1 MTLSVVI
8 TTRNESANIANCI
21 RAFDGFRKDV
31 EIIVVDNAST
41 DDTKAIAASL
51 GAKVLDKGPERSAQR
66 NLGWQT
72 AAARWVVILDADMIM
87 PREAIEEM
95 LECASRGDG
104 IAAYWIPEVRT
115 GEGIRVKARNFE
127 RSFYDG
133 TCIDAL
139 RFFSKE
145 ILEKTGGYDESLIAG
160 PEDWELDIRVLETG
174 AKCAVLKNH
183 LIHNEKRLTLKKML
197 EKKAYYT
204 KSFAA
209 YQAKWKGHPAVKRQF
224 SPWYRFVGVFVE
236 KGKWK
241 RLLRHPILAAVMYFE
256 RVAVGIVYLANRSP
270 SERIRRIRRGSARR
284 SIRPPAHESCRAFSR
299 DWALAG
305 VTFLRCSSIRR

>member
-8 TTRNESANIANCI
+8 TTRNEAANIANCI
-21 RAFDGFRKDV
+21 HAFDGFRNDAEV
-31 EIIVVDNAST
+31 IVVDNGST
-41 DDTKAIAASL
+41 DDTKGIAASL

-66 NLGWQT
+66 NLGWRT
-72 AAARWVVILDADMIM
+72 AVAPWVVILDADMIL
-87 PREAIEEM
+87 PRETIEEM
-95 LECASRGDG
+95 LACASRGDG

-115 GEGIRVKARNFE
+115 GNGIRVKARNFE

-139 RFFSKE
+139 RLFSKE
-145 ILEKTGGYDESLIAG
+145 ILEKTGGYDENLIAG

-174 AKCAVLKNH
+174 AKCEVLKNH
-183 LIHNEKRLTLKKML
+183 LIHNEKRLTLKRML

-241 RLLRHPILAAVMYFE
+241 RLLRHPILACVMFFE
-256 RVAVGIVYLANRSP
+256 RFAVGVVYLKNRGATERV
-270 SERIRRIRRGSARR
+270 SEAER
-284 SIRPPAHESCRAFSR
+284 
-299 DWALAG
+299 
-305 VTFLRCSSIRR
+305 TQ

>member
-1 MTLSVVI
+1 MTLSAVI

-115 GEGIRVKARNFE
+115 GEGIRVKARNLE

-209 YQAKWKGHPAVKRQF
+209 YQAKWKDHPAVKRQF

-270 SERIRRIRRGSARR
+270 SEER
-284 SIRPPAHESCRAFSR
+284 SPY
-299 DWALAG
+299 G
-305 VTFLRCSSIRR
+305 

>member
-1 MTLSVVI
+1 MTLSAVI

-41 DDTKAIAASL
+41 DDTKAIAESL

-87 PREAIEEM
+87 PRETIEEM
-95 LECASRGDG
+95 IECASRGDG

-160 PEDWELDIRVLETG
+160 PEDWELDIRVLGTG

-204 KSFAA
+204 KSFDA

-270 SERIRRIRRGSARR
+270 SEER
-284 SIRPPAHESCRAFSR
+284 SPY
-299 DWALAG
+299 G
-305 VTFLRCSSIRR
+305 